1 MKRNITTLDKEL
13 GVLSEVERAY
23 SALARG
29 AEAVARGEKANVAL
43 FPGSFL
49 WRLAKLA
56 AQLAAKYPSR
66 CWRRVPD
73 PFPDPCGGLRE
84 ALVKLAMLNAKRGVA
99 EEREKARQAAAEW
112 WRMHGATGAMHE
124 AHLNLYVVKRDG
136 EAQVAEAKAAEENA
150 KAEMYKAQG
159 KAEAEAEARKRAEEA
174 LKEAEAKRRE
184 VEIEL
189 ARLEERYSQK
199 RQGRYEV
206 TQSKA
211 AEEMGVS
218 LRTVQKWERGA
229 PNAWGYFKEKRRNH
243 ATFAAFVGGIKR
255 DLSTGENLLERV
267 RDRGEALHLGNRT
280 GMGVKKG
287 TK

>member
-13 GVLSEVERAY
+13 GVLSEVEHAY

-66 CWRRVPD
+66 WRRVPD
-73 PFPDPCGGLRE
+73 PFPNPCGGLHE
-84 ALVKLAMLNAKRGVA
+84 ALVKLAMLNSKREVA
-99 EEREKARQAAAEW
+99 EAREKARRAAGEW

-136 EAQVAEAKAAEENA
+136 EAQVAAAKAAEEDA

-159 KAEAEAEARKRAEEA
+159 KAEAEAEARKRAEKERR
-174 LKEAEAKRRE
+174 KEARKRRE
-184 VEIEL
+184 AEIAL
-189 ARLEERYSQK
+189 ALLKERNGKKRGRGEMTQK
-199 RQGRYEV
+199 EV
-206 TQSKA
+206 
-211 AEEMGVS
+211 AEEMGVTV
-218 LRTVQKWERGA
+218 RTVKNWEAGKGK
-229 PNAWGYFKEKRRNH
+229 PPGGYTRETRRNK
-243 ATFAAFVGGIKR
+243 ATFASWLAGYKR
-255 DLSTGENLLERV
+255 DLSTGENLLDGV
-267 RDRGEALHLGNRT
+267 GKVHLGNRT
-280 GMGVKKG
+280 GMRIRKG
-287 TK
+287 TQ